1 MIDEWNPTGV
11 SRSAASDSVP
21 FNQFGG
27 LGKAYE
33 LFGDR
38 LAILL
43 DELNQALLP

>member
-11 SRSAASDSVP
+11 SRSAESDSVP

-33 LFGDR
+33 LFGDT
-38 LAILL
+38 LTALL
-43 DELNQALLP
+43 EELNSKLAV